1 MPDNLKIHFSGKMKA
16 NPSSPPLPNF
26 LILLFFS
33 IIGTDITASLSGTRH
48 QPELVPTDFHLAV
61 ILESY

>member
-16 NPSSPPLPNF
+16 IPSSPTFPNF

-33 IIGTDITASLSGTRH
+33 IIGTDLTAS
-48 QPELVPTDFHLAV
+48 
-61 ILESY
+61 